1 MQIPTQKTTPLFF
14 ALILLTAVLAILPVF
29 ATPITVTPEKTQ
41 YKAGESLTVSGTATP
56 NTDITIQLFD
66 PANRRIAIAQ
76 ATANSEGAYTAT
88 NIYTFSGVDPSGTW
102 TVKVYD
108 PAANEWA
115 EATLSLI
122 VDVTPPALTIT
133 VEPVKPSYKNETITI
148 IVTSDEE
155 LKEAPTVT
163 VTQTGATPVTVEVTQ
178 TAALEW
184 TGTYTI
190 MSGYDGPATIE
201 AKASDVAGNQGT
213 VTKTIVVE
221 VVPAWQK
228 PLSDLEAKVADL
240 ESKIADL
247 ESKVSTLEGKVS
259 TLESDVANLSSQV
272 AALSGAATI
281 SYVAIIIGIIA
292 IIVGIIALARK
303 PKPT

>member
-14 ALILLTAVLAILPVF
+14 ALILLTAVLAVIPVF
-29 ATPITVTPEKTQ
+29 ATPITVTPEKTE

-56 NTDITIQLFD
+56 NTDVTIQLFD

-102 TVKVYD
+102 TVKAYD
-108 PAANEWA
+108 PAADEWA

-122 VDVTPPALTIT
+122 VDVTPPTLTIT
-133 VEPVKPSYKNETITI
+133 VEPVKATYKNETITI

-155 LKEAPTVT
+155 LKETPTVT

-201 AKASDVAGNQGT
+201 ATGTDVAGNQGT
-213 VTKTIVVE
+213 ATKTIVVE

-228 PLSDLEAKVADL
+228 PLTELKEELEA
-240 ESKIADL
+240 KIADL
-247 ESKVSTLEGKVS
+247 EAKISTLEGKVS
-259 TLESDVANLSSQV
+259 TLESDVATLKDQV

-292 IIVGIIALARK
+292 IIVGIIALVRK

>member
-14 ALILLTAVLAILPVF
+14 ALILLTAVLAVIPVF
-29 ATPITVTPEKTQ
+29 ATPITVTPEKTE

-56 NTDITIQLFD
+56 NTDVTIQLFD

-76 ATANSEGAYTAT
+76 ATANSEGAYTAA

-102 TVKVYD
+102 TVKAYD
-108 PAANEWA
+108 PAADEWA
-115 EATLSLI
+115 EATLNLI
-122 VDVTPPALTIT
+122 VDVTPPTLTIT
-133 VEPVKPSYKNETITI
+133 VEPVKATYKNETITI

-201 AKASDVAGNQGT
+201 VTGADVAGNQGT
-213 VTKTIVVE
+213 ATKTIVVE

-228 PLSDLEAKVADL
+228 PLTELKEELEA
-240 ESKIADL
+240 KIADL
-247 ESKVSTLEGKVS
+247 EAKISTLEGKVS
-259 TLESDVANLSSQV
+259 TLESDVATLKDQV
-272 AALSGAATI
+272 ATLSGAATI

-292 IIVGIIALARK
+292 IIVGIIALVRK
-303 PKPT
+303 PKPA